1 VIPVVPRLFVTWQEP
16 ESRRIY
22 PIARLLR
29 LPSGE
34 YELAYIR
41 AVAQARAQGFGGL
54 PGFEDLEQVYVSLEL
69 PALFERRPPK
79 RRPRAAPKQVDAPAA
94 PAAPELSAESLDAA
108 PIILRVPGASGETSW
123 RLEVFAPPL
132 PATAGRFWGAFVAR
146 GVGRAPGSADA
157 VEQLAPEEPLTL
169 VAEPENAYN
178 PRAVLIARADQTPI
192 GYLPDYLANELGE
205 AGSGPEQL
213 EVQVQRS
220 ERVTFPPAPAI
231 YQVTCRY
238 TCPAPLGR
246 ALFRSEPYQPASPR
260 AFSA

>member
-1 VIPVVPRLFVTWQEP
+1 VTPVVPRLFVAWQEP

-29 LPSGE
+29 LPSGK

-41 AVAQARAQGFGGL
+41 AVAQAQANGFAGL
-54 PGFEDLEQVYVSLEL
+54 PGLEDLEQVMVSSEL
-69 PALFERRPPK
+69 PELFERRPPK
-79 RRPRAAPKQVDAPAA
+79 RRLRPAPQQVSDPAA
-94 PAAPELSAESLDAA
+94 AELSAESLDAA
-108 PIILRVPGASGETSW
+108 PIILRVPGANGGTNL

-132 PATAGRFWGAFVAR
+132 PATGGRFWGAFVAR

-157 VEQLAPEEPLTL
+157 IEQLAPEERLTL

-178 PRAVLIARADQTPI
+178 PRAVLITRADQTAI

-205 AGSGPEQL
+205 AGSGPAPL

-246 ALFRSEPYQPASPR
+246 ALFRSEHYQPVSPR
-260 AFSA
+260 AFRA